1 MQKNTILI
9 EEFLDNFWLLK
20 TPAKNTLSSYNSDL
34 NIFAIKIN
42 KNLATVSTTNINDYL
57 QHKPVGNNTKARI
70 ISCLRAF
77 YKYLV
82 VQNIITK
89 SPLDDIKIPKLPQKI
104 PDFLST
110 IEVEKLINIIDTKT
124 IFGKR
129 DRAMIEL
136 LYSCGLR
143 VSELTNLEFYNL
155 KIADGYIIVR
165 GKGNK
170 DRVLP
175 MNKIA
180 IKYLEDYAKNARDF
194 LLKQGKSD
202 SYFLSNRGKSMT
214 RQNFFLL
221 IKNYGLLAGITK
233 SISPHTLRHAFATH
247 LVQNGADLR
256 SVQLMLG
263 HSSISTTQIY
273 THIHNIRLQKVYNKH
288 HPLG

>member
-20 TPAKNTLSSYNSDL
+20 TPAKNTLSSYNADL

-57 QHKPVGNNTKARI
+57 QHKPVSNNTKADL

-202 SYFLSNRGKSMT
+202 SYFLSNRGKSTT

>member
-57 QHKPVGNNTKARI
+57 QHRPVGNNTKARI